1 MEITLKLKVEEVNAI
16 LETLGRLPTSS
27 GAWPLL
33 VKIKGMAEAQVKEPE
48 DDR

>member
-33 VKIKGMAEAQVKEPE
+33 VKVKDMAEAQTKE
-48 DDR
+48 RSNG